1 MLNLGRSVYRYQPD
15 TDRDLPVIVAI
26 QVVLEIDPGYGF
38 GKLFKHCGG
47 RAMAGIINEFTAC
60 IACSN

>member
-26 QVVLEIDPGYGF
+26 QVVPR
-38 GKLFKHCGG
+38 KST
-47 RAMAGIINEFTAC
+47 RVMASAS
-60 IACSN
+60 CSNIAVEGLWLES